1 MPFIID
7 QNVCVACGSCIG
19 NCPNRAIVRRG
30 NQIVVTGMC
39 CDCGV
44 CTHYCAMGAIG
55 AGTSKAEFNHKKLDK
70 ALKDKL
76 SLNRNIVAM
85 KYADAV
91 PAGVSLEE
99 GPQFW
104 CGICGD
110 IFDGSGG
117 TVFFTARASSCGGC
131 ANIGIGGIKS
141 NREDFETALN
151 AQVIGEGNLYAVKEI
166 LAHGRSIFP
175 RYPKVS
181 GGVIIGSLDQVSM
194 PDLIL
199 FPVNGRQMC
208 VVSTAYG
215 FDTGE
220 LIFGYAGKSTCLMS
234 ITFPYVENR
243 PVFTAGDHGGRTFMR
258 LEEEEFVV
266 CFPYRLVPGL
276 VTNLDR
282 TIYATASHGETPD

>member
-1 MPFIID
+1 
-7 QNVCVACGSCIG
+7 
-19 NCPNRAIVRRG
+19 
-30 NQIVVTGMC
+30 
-39 CDCGV
+39 
-44 CTHYCAMGAIG
+44 MGAIG
-55 AGTSKAEFNHKKLDK
+55 AGPGKAERHHKKLDK

-76 SLNRNIVAM
+76 CLRRNIVAM
-85 KYADAV
+85 KYADSA
-91 PAGVSLEE
+91 PEGIPIEE

-117 TVFFTARASSCGGC
+117 TVFFTAKASSCGGC
-131 ANIGIGGIKS
+131 ANIGIGGITS
-141 NREDFETALN
+141 NREDFETALG
-151 AQVIGEGNLYAVKEI
+151 AQVIGEGNLYAVKEV
-166 LAHGRSIFP
+166 LTQGRHIFP

-181 GGVIIGSLDQVSM
+181 GGVIIGSLEQVSM
-194 PDLIL
+194 PDIIL
-199 FPVNGRQMC
+199 FPVNGHQMC
-208 VVSTAYG
+208 LVSTAYG

-258 LEEEEFVV
+258 LQDGELVV
-266 CFPYRLVPGL
+266 CFPYRLVPGM

-282 TIYATASHGETPD
+282 TVFATESH